1 MKKFLIICMA
11 AACLFAFS
19 ACGGSD
25 EEKNAS
31 AIVGISLHSDED
43 TSWYRGGEDLKN
55 GLTEL
60 GYEVIL
66 ENTEDDVTRQ
76 IAQIED
82 MIRVG
87 ASVIIVSPT
96 EPSAL
101 DSILSDARAAGIK
114 IISFDKL
121 ITDTE
126 NVDYYLTFGFEEAG
140 RLQAEYLTSELG
152 LAEGRTASIEVFCGN
167 PDELATGSF
176 YNGVMD
182 NLYGYINSGA
192 LTIPS
197 GRIDIESV
205 SLGDDDAA
213 LAKERMSTFIGL
225 GIKPDAVVCQTDGI
239 ARGVIEAYDA
249 AGVPSYEFPIITGQ
263 NAEASAVSYI
273 AGGKQRMTVFK
284 DIRTLSSETIK
295 AVDTI
300 LKGGEPVFKLTVNN
314 GSVEVPTWTCESSV
328 IENYNYK
335 SKLIDSG
342 YYTAEEVGG
351 LPE

>member
-19 ACGGSD
+19 ACGGND

-121 ITDTE
+121 ITGTE

-167 PDELATGSF
+167 PDELATKSF

-182 NLYGYINSGA
+182 NFYGYINSGA

-197 GRIDIESV
+197 GRINIESV

-213 LAKERMSTFIGL
+213 LARERMSTFIGL
-225 GIKPDAVVCQTDGI
+225 GIKPDAVVCQTDAI

-249 AGVPSYEFPIITGQ
+249 AGVQNYDFPIITGQ

-273 AGGKQRMTVFK
+273 AGGKQRMSVFK

-342 YYTAEEVGG
+342 YYTAEQIGG